1 MSDWS
6 GLASQPYT
14 VLYRLDRDTDGSLGY
29 IAWHP
34 DLPGCMSDGDT
45 PQEAIENLADARR
58 LYIES
63 LLEDGLPV
71 PEPRPFAT
79 HVLFQSTP
87 ANLMETMNPSTARP
101 ELSHIRQIA

>member
-1 MSDWS
+1 MSDLIA
-6 GLASQPYT
+6 LARQPYT
-14 VLYRLDRDTDGSLGY
+14 VLYRMDQGTDGSIGY

-45 PQEAIENLADARR
+45 PQEAIENLAEARG

-71 PEPRPFAT
+71 PEPQPFAT
-79 HVLFQSTP
+79 HVIYQSIP
-87 ANLMETMNPSTARP
+87 ANRVEMLNPSTSQP
-101 ELSHIRQIA
+101 ELGPIRQIA